1 MSDRLLFVPEDF
13 EVPLGC
19 EGEGFR
25 LEPLGEA
32 HNERDL
38 AAWSGSIAHVRAT
51 PGFQGR
57 GWPPPEGMSAQDNLA
72 DLARHARDFAER
84 RGFTYTV
91 LDGGDD
97 VIGCLYIYPSKDAP
111 GRVQVSSWVR
121 ADRAALD
128 EVLYERVRRW
138 LADVWP
144 FEEELIDYAAR

>member
-1 MSDRLLFVPEDF
+1 MTGR
-13 EVPLGC
+13 GR
-19 EGEGFR
+19 G
-25 LEPLGEA
+25 
-32 HNERDL
+32 
-38 AAWSGSIAHVRAT
+38 AHVRAT

-57 GWPPPEGMSAQDNLA
+57 DRRPPEGMSAQANLA
-72 DLARHARDFAER
+72 DPARHARDFAER

-91 LDGGDD
+91 LEGDGEGD
-97 VIGCLYIYPSKDAP
+97 VIGCLYIHPSKDAP

-144 FEEELIDYAAR
+144 FDAERIDYAAR